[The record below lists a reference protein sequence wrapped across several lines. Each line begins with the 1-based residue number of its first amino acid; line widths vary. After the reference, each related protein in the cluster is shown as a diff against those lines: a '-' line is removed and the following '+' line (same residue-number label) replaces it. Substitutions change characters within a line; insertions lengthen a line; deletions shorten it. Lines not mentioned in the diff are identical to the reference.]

1 MFVLLFN
8 DFNYDICKGN
18 KIVFFMD
25 WSIEFSKMQKMQ
37 YFTSNSRII
46 KPGLFL
52 IPMKQKYL
60 LAFDTPN
67 SERRLFLQKVMSLG
81 PQWIVKETI

>member
-1 MFVLLFN
+1 MILIMTFVKETKL
-8 DFNYDICKGN
+8 
-18 KIVFFMD
+18 FFMD

-37 YFTSNSRII
+37 YFTSNSRKI
-46 KPGLFL
+46 KSGLFL

-60 LAFDTPN
+60 LAFNTPN